1 MGHDGN
7 HAAGCAVSGA
17 VRGGVP
23 EAGGFVFASRFTC
36 DSCVAIFELAF
47 GALRASGIAELVR
60 RREFLKALGDY
71 GAVLTAVSEVMQTY
85 VLDSSFLARRV
96 PERQVV

>member
-7 HAAGCAVSGA
+7 HAAGRAVSGA

-36 DSCVAIFELAF
+36 ESCVAIFERAF

-71 GAVLTAVSEVMQTY
+71 KAVLTAVSGE
-85 VLDSSFLARRV
+85 
-96 PERQVV
+96 